1 MMVKTKMI
9 DGVNHILHQ
18 NDWTKPHLVNFAG
31 KVIELNYGND
41 RLIQLIQINNDGSL
55 SLVKNAESQPSLTI
69 KVSNRTV
76 FQMITKQDLDDIEIQ
91 GDMKLAK
98 KLSEVLKN
106 LEWDL
111 SLEIDRYLGPQ
122 AAGLYQRLSNKI
134 ITRIRDI
141 TKNIME
147 TTVEYYQ
154 EENKIFAKPYQV
166 KEFNDDVDELLIRF
180 ENLQRK
186 YNEIFK

>member
-1 MMVKTKMI
+1 MMVKTKII

-41 RLIQLIQINNDGSL
+41 LFIQLMQINNDGSL
-55 SLVKNAESQPSLTI
+55 SLVKNTESQPSLTI

-122 AAGLYQRLSNKI
+122 AAGIYQRLSNKI

>member
-41 RLIQLIQINNDGSL
+41 LFIQLMQINNDGLL
-55 SLVKNAESQPSLTI
+55 SLIKNTESQSSLTI

>member
-1 MMVKTKMI
+1 MMVKTKII

-41 RLIQLIQINNDGSL
+41 LFIQLMQINNDGSL

-98 KLSEVLKN
+98 KLSEVLKS

-180 ENLQRK
+180 ENLKRK

>member
-1 MMVKTKMI
+1 MMVTTKMI

-41 RLIQLIQINNDGSL
+41 LFIQLMQINNDGLL
-55 SLVKNAESQPSLTI
+55 SLIKNTESQPSLTI

>member
-1 MMVKTKMI
+1 M
-9 DGVNHILHQ
+9 
-18 NDWTKPHLVNFAG
+18 
-31 KVIELNYGND
+31 
-41 RLIQLIQINNDGSL
+41 QINNDGSL
-55 SLVKNAESQPSLTI
+55 SLVKFAESQPSLTI

>member
-41 RLIQLIQINNDGSL
+41 LFIQLMQINNDGLL
-55 SLVKNAESQPSLTI
+55 SLIKNTESQPSLTI

-122 AAGLYQRLSNKI
+122 AAGIYQRLSNKI
-134 ITRIRDI
+134 ITQIRNI

-166 KEFNDDVDELLIRF
+166 KEFNDNVDELLIRF

>member
-31 KVIELNYGND
+31 KVIELNYGSD
-41 RLIQLIQINNDGSL
+41 LFIQLMQINNDGSL
-55 SLVKNAESQPSLTI
+55 SLVKNTESQPSLTI

-76 FQMITKQDLDDIEIQ
+76 FQMITNQDLDDIEIQ

-111 SLEIDRYLGPQ
+111 SLEIDRYLGSQ

-154 EENKIFAKPYQV
+154 QENKIFAKPYQV
-166 KEFNDDVDELLIRF
+166 KEFNDNVDELLIRF

-186 YNEIFK
+186 YNEFFK

>member
-41 RLIQLIQINNDGSL
+41 LFIQLMQINNDGSL
-55 SLVKNAESQPSLTI
+55 SLVKNAESLPSLTI

-122 AAGLYQRLSNKI
+122 AAGIYQRLSNKI
-134 ITRIRDI
+134 ITQIRDI
-141 TKNIME
+141 SKNIME

>member
-31 KVIELNYGND
+31 KIIELNYGND
-41 RLIQLIQINNDGSL
+41 LFIQLMQINNDGSL

-98 KLSEVLKN
+98 KLSEVLKK

-111 SLEIDRYLGPQ
+111 SLEIDRYLGPR

-134 ITRIRDI
+134 ITRIHDI

-154 EENKIFAKPYQV
+154 EENKIFAKLYQV

>member
-41 RLIQLIQINNDGSL
+41 LFIQLMQINNDGSL

-141 TKNIME
+141 AKNIME

-186 YNEIFK
+186 YNEIIK

>member
-41 RLIQLIQINNDGSL
+41 LFIQLMQINNDGSL

-69 KVSNRTV
+69 KVSNRTI

-98 KLSEVLKN
+98 KLSEVLKS

-122 AAGLYQRLSNKI
+122 AAGLYQRLSKKI

>member
-41 RLIQLIQINNDGSL
+41 LFIQLMQINNNGSL
-55 SLVKNAESQPSLTI
+55 SLVKNTESLPSLTI

-111 SLEIDRYLGPQ
+111 SLEIDRYVGPQ
-122 AAGLYQRLSNKI
+122 AAGIYQRLSNKI
-134 ITRIRDI
+134 ITRIHDI

>member
-41 RLIQLIQINNDGSL
+41 LFIQLMQINNDGLL
-55 SLVKNAESQPSLTI
+55 SLIKNTESQPSLTI

-111 SLEIDRYLGPQ
+111 SLEIDKYIGPQ

>member
-31 KVIELNYGND
+31 KVIQLNYGND
-41 RLIQLIQINNDGSL
+41 LFIQLMQINNDGSL

-98 KLSEVLKN
+98 KLSEVLKS

-166 KEFNDDVDELLIRF
+166 KEFNVDVDELLIRF

>member
-111 SLEIDRYLGPQ
+111 SLEIDRYLGSQ

-154 EENKIFAKPYQV
+154 EENKIFAKLYQV
-166 KEFNDDVDELLIRF
+166 KKFNDDVDELLIRF

>member
-1 MMVKTKMI
+1 MMVKTKII

-41 RLIQLIQINNDGSL
+41 LFIQLMQINNDGSL

-154 EENKIFAKPYQV
+154 EENKIFAKLYQV

-186 YNEIFK
+186 YNEIIK

>member
-41 RLIQLIQINNDGSL
+41 LFIQLMQINNDGSL
-55 SLVKNAESQPSLTI
+55 SLVKNAESQQSLTI
-69 KVSNRTV
+69 KVSNRAV

-111 SLEIDRYLGPQ
+111 SLEIDRYLGPK

-186 YNEIFK
+186 YNEIIK

>member
-41 RLIQLIQINNDGSL
+41 LFIQLMQINNDGSL
-55 SLVKNAESQPSLTI
+55 SLVKNTESQPSLTI

-111 SLEIDRYLGPQ
+111 SLEIDRYLGSQ

-166 KEFNDDVDELLIRF
+166 KEFNDNVDELLIRF

>member
-41 RLIQLIQINNDGSL
+41 LFIQLMQINNDGSL
-55 SLVKNAESQPSLTI
+55 SLVKSAESQQSLTI
-69 KVSNRTV
+69 KVSNKTV

-111 SLEIDRYLGPQ
+111 SLEIDRYLGPK

-186 YNEIFK
+186 YNEIIK

>member
-41 RLIQLIQINNDGSL
+41 LFIQLMQINNDGSL

-122 AAGLYQRLSNKI
+122 AAGIYQRLSNKV

>member
-1 MMVKTKMI
+1 MMVKTKII

-41 RLIQLIQINNDGSL
+41 LFIQLMQINNNGSL
-55 SLVKNAESQPSLTI
+55 SLVKNAESLPSLTI

-147 TTVEYYQ
+147 TSVEYYQ

-180 ENLQRK
+180 ENFQRK

>member
-31 KVIELNYGND
+31 KVIELNYAND
-41 RLIQLIQINNDGSL
+41 LFIQLMQINNDGSL

-98 KLSEVLKN
+98 KISEVLKN

-166 KEFNDDVDELLIRF
+166 KQFNDDVDELLIRF

>member
-41 RLIQLIQINNDGSL
+41 LFIQLMQINNNGSL

-76 FQMITKQDLDDIEIQ
+76 FQMMTKQDLDDINIQ

-186 YNEIFK
+186 YNEIIK

>member
-1 MMVKTKMI
+1 MMVKNKMI

-41 RLIQLIQINNDGSL
+41 LFIQLMQINNDGLL
-55 SLVKNAESQPSLTI
+55 SLIKNTESQPSLTI

-111 SLEIDRYLGPQ
+111 SLEIDRYLGSQ

-166 KEFNDDVDELLIRF
+166 KEFNDNVDELLIRF

>member
-41 RLIQLIQINNDGSL
+41 LFIQLMQINNDGSL
-55 SLVKNAESQPSLTI
+55 SLVKNAESLPSLTI

-166 KEFNDDVDELLIRF
+166 KKFNDDVDELLIRF

>member
-41 RLIQLIQINNDGSL
+41 LFIQLMQINNDGSL

-122 AAGLYQRLSNKI
+122 AAGIYQRLSNKI
-134 ITRIRDI
+134 ITQIRDI
-141 TKNIME
+141 SKNIME

-154 EENKIFAKPYQV
+154 EENKVFAKPYQV
-166 KEFNDDVDELLIRF
+166 KEFNDNVDELLIRF

>member
-41 RLIQLIQINNDGSL
+41 LFIQLMQINNDGLL
-55 SLVKNAESQPSLTI
+55 SLIKNTESQSSLTI
-69 KVSNRTV
+69 KVSNRAV

-98 KLSEVLKN
+98 KLSEVLKK

-122 AAGLYQRLSNKI
+122 AAGIYQRLSNKI
-134 ITRIRDI
+134 ITQIRDI
-141 TKNIME
+141 SKNIME

>member
-1 MMVKTKMI
+1 MMVKTKII

-41 RLIQLIQINNDGSL
+41 LFIQLMQINNDGSL

-154 EENKIFAKPYQV
+154 EENKVFAKRYQV

>member
-1 MMVKTKMI
+1 MMVKTKII

-41 RLIQLIQINNDGSL
+41 LFIQLMQINNDGSL
-55 SLVKNAESQPSLTI
+55 SLVKNAESLPSLTI

>member
-41 RLIQLIQINNDGSL
+41 LFIQLMQINNDGSL
-55 SLVKNAESQPSLTI
+55 SLVKNTESQPSLTI

-122 AAGLYQRLSNKI
+122 AAGLYQRLSSKI

-166 KEFNDDVDELLIRF
+166 KEFNDNVDELLIRF

>member
-41 RLIQLIQINNDGSL
+41 LFIQLMQINNDGSL
-55 SLVKNAESQPSLTI
+55 SLVKNTESQPSLTI

-122 AAGLYQRLSNKI
+122 AAGIYQRLSNKI

>member
-1 MMVKTKMI
+1 MMVKAKII

-41 RLIQLIQINNDGSL
+41 LVIQLMQINNDGSL
-55 SLVKNAESQPSLTI
+55 SLVKNTESQPSLTI

-98 KLSEVLKN
+98 KLSEILKN

-134 ITRIRDI
+134 ITQIRDI

-147 TTVEYYQ
+147 TSVEYYQ

-166 KEFNDDVDELLIRF
+166 KEFNDNVDELLIRF

>member
-41 RLIQLIQINNDGSL
+41 LFIQLMQINNDGSL
-55 SLVKNAESQPSLTI
+55 SLVKNTESQPSLTI

-147 TTVEYYQ
+147 TSVEYYQ

-180 ENLQRK
+180 ENLQSK

>member
-41 RLIQLIQINNDGSL
+41 LFIQLMQINNDGSL
-55 SLVKNAESQPSLTI
+55 SLVKNAESLPSLTI

-122 AAGLYQRLSNKI
+122 AAGLYQRLSNNI

>member
-1 MMVKTKMI
+1 MMVKTKII

-41 RLIQLIQINNDGSL
+41 LFIQLMQINNDGSL
-55 SLVKNAESQPSLTI
+55 SLVKNAESLPSLTI

-147 TTVEYYQ
+147 TSVEYYQ
-154 EENKIFAKPYQV
+154 EENKIFAKAYQV

>member
-41 RLIQLIQINNDGSL
+41 LFIQLMQINNDGSL

-166 KEFNDDVDELLIRF
+166 KEFNDNVDELLIRF

>member
-41 RLIQLIQINNDGSL
+41 LFIQLMQINNDGSL

-122 AAGLYQRLSNKI
+122 TAGLYQRLSNKI

>member
-41 RLIQLIQINNDGSL
+41 LFIQLMQINNDGSL
-55 SLVKNAESQPSLTI
+55 SLVKNAESLPSLTI

-111 SLEIDRYLGPQ
+111 SLEIDRYLGSQ